1 MPELQ
6 EAIITSDKIIRCPIC
21 GKKHGE
27 LSGNEIILGFKM
39 FCRGKDRYDNRHFFL
54 VNYNGKKEGERC

>member
-1 MPELQ
+1 MAELPEALI
-6 EAIITSDKIIRCPIC
+6 ERNEIRCPIC
-21 GKKHGE
+21 GRKHGE